1 MRKPRQDPV
10 YIQSFGAVPVVRRNM
25 REKYRL
31 SLKPHIHAI
40 SWMES
45 PERER
50 VSAAGA
56 ERVTY
61 TAQTSPSAIPFSVF
75 RARLSS

>member
-40 SWMES
+40 SWMDS
-45 PERER
+45 PDRER
-50 VSAAGA
+50 RCSRRLAC
-56 ERVTY
+56 
-61 TAQTSPSAIPFSVF
+61 SI
-75 RARLSS
+75 RARDRRCNGV